1 VLTTIHAFF
10 EEEVK
15 AIVGLPPEVST
26 FALLPIGYPRDKFGP
41 VRRLP
46 VNEVAC
52 LDSYGKPWPG

>member
-1 VLTTIHAFF
+1 
-10 EEEVK
+10 VK

-26 FALLPIGYPRDKFGP
+26 FALMPIGYPRDKLGP

-52 LDSYGKPWPG
+52 LDTYGKPWPG